1 MIKPKNTKDNFIYVD
16 DWIPKSE
23 DYTVYFDNKLIVIPF
38 DKIFNQNFGNDN
50 TFCSF
55 VINRTIYSN
64 NIEKVCKYINYF
76 CHFYD
81 EEKEL
86 VMNYVKLKFIIDDK
100 KRKVKKNAF
109 IKAIYDLFFTDSI
122 IEKIDK
128 MVEDNFRVNLKKE
141 DVKKYD
147 EAMEFTNEH
156 GKILFKISVATN
168 LLIPV
173 LNHYLYSRNSD
184 EKILYDYYVHLFD
197 IFDPEGVDMI
207 NKLSNYTL
215 YRVTKNYEG
224 NKRSWEQRDMLGD
237 KSYLAYADIVLQ
249 KIVVTDVIPKFTFN
263 LNIVSLLTVVLENNL
278 NFYNRGEYKYLPV
291 VLNDKKDVEGLSDLD
306 KFEMSFNKIDES
318 ISILSDC
325 NIERVIKKIEI
336 KNRIEISE
344 EELKFYEKHHV
355 IGKFQV
361 TLVKYYYAKYFNGYR
376 DLNMLKVDQY
386 MKLLIILKRRLQA
399 QGYIYLPQI
408 LTGNIEG
415 KLNTRTIQNRKFI
428 DKIQTSVLYNQLI
441 DTKFSYLIDL
451 KNNNIILNT
460 LSTILNTSFS
470 IVEYNNQEKLGERID
485 VIADIVSEEVLEF
498 LNQI

>member
-1 MIKPKNTKDNFIYVD
+1 MKNQDNREKFVFVD
-16 DWIPKSE
+16 DWVPGSD

-38 DKIFNQNFGNDN
+38 DKIFDQEFGSDN

-81 EEKEL
+81 DDNEL

-109 IKAIYDLFFTDSI
+109 IKAIYDIFFTDSI
-122 IEKIDK
+122 IEKIDR

-156 GKILFKISVATN
+156 GKILFKVSVATN

-173 LNHYLYSRNSD
+173 LNHYLYSRNSE

-197 IFDPEGVDMI
+197 IFDPDGVDMI

-224 NKRSWEQRDMLGD
+224 NKRAWEQRDMLGD

-249 KIVVTDVIPKFTFN
+249 KIVVTDVLPKFLFN
-263 LNIVSLLTVVLENNL
+263 QNIVSLLTVVLENNL

-318 ISILSDC
+318 ISILSEC
-325 NIERVIKKIEI
+325 NIDRVIKKIELM
-336 KNRIEISE
+336 NRIEISDD
-344 EELKFYEKHHV
+344 ELNFYLTNHRPSV
-355 IGKFQV
+355 FQV

-376 DLNMLKVDQY
+376 DLKMLKEDDY
-386 MKLLIILKRRLQA
+386 IKLLITLKRRLQA
-399 QGYIYLPQI
+399 QGDIYLPQI

-428 DKIQTSVLYNQLI
+428 DKIQTTVLYKQLI
-441 DTKFSYLIDL
+441 DKFEYLIDL
-451 KNNNIILNT
+451 KENNIILNT

-470 IVEYNNQEKLGERID
+470 IVEYNNQEKLGEKLD
-485 VIADIVSEEVLEF
+485 VIADIVSPETLEF

>member
-1 MIKPKNTKDNFIYVD
+1 MKNQDNREKFVFVD
-16 DWIPKSE
+16 DWMPGSD

-38 DKIFNQNFGNDN
+38 DKIFDQEFGSDN

-76 CHFYD
+76 CHFYND
-81 EEKEL
+81 DNEL

-109 IKAIYDLFFTDSI
+109 IKAIYDIFFTDSI
-122 IEKIDK
+122 IEKIDR

-156 GKILFKISVATN
+156 GKILFKVSVATN

-173 LNHYLYSRNSD
+173 LNHYLYSRNSE

-197 IFDPEGVDMI
+197 IFDPDGVDMI

-224 NKRSWEQRDMLGD
+224 NKRAWEQRDMLGD

-249 KIVVTDVIPKFTFN
+249 KIVVTDVLPKFLFN
-263 LNIVSLLTVVLENNL
+263 QNIVSLLTVVLENNL

-318 ISILSDC
+318 ISILSEC
-325 NIERVIKKIEI
+325 NIDRVIKKIELM
-336 KNRIEISE
+336 NRIEISDD
-344 EELKFYEKHHV
+344 ELNFYLTNHRPSV
-355 IGKFQV
+355 FQV

-376 DLNMLKVDQY
+376 DLKMLKEDDY
-386 MKLLIILKRRLQA
+386 IKLLITLKRRLQA
-399 QGYIYLPQI
+399 QGDIYLPQI

-428 DKIQTSVLYNQLI
+428 DKIQTTVLYKQLI
-441 DTKFSYLIDL
+441 DKFEYLIDL
-451 KNNNIILNT
+451 KENNIILNT

-470 IVEYNNQEKLGERID
+470 IVEYNNQEKLGEKLD
-485 VIADIVSEEVLEF
+485 VIADIVSPETLEF

>member
-1 MIKPKNTKDNFIYVD
+1 MIRENDREKFVFVD
-16 DWIPKSE
+16 DWIPGE
-23 DYTVYFDNKLIVIPF
+23 NDYTVYFDNKLIVIPF
-38 DKIFNQNFGNDN
+38 DKIFNREFGNDN

-81 EEKEL
+81 DEKEI

-109 IKAIYDLFFTDSI
+109 IKAIYDIFFTDSI
-122 IEKIDK
+122 IEKIDR
-128 MVEDNFRVNLKKE
+128 MVEDNFRINLKKE
-141 DVKKYD
+141 DDKKYD

-168 LLIPV
+168 LLIPI
-173 LNHYLYSRNSD
+173 LNHYLYSRNSE

-197 IFDPEGVDMI
+197 IFDPDGVDMI

-215 YRVTKNYEG
+215 DRVTKNYEG
-224 NKRSWEQRDMLGD
+224 NKRAWEQRDMLGD

-249 KIVVTDVIPKFTFN
+249 KIVITDVLPKFLFN
-263 LNIVSLLTVVLENNL
+263 QNIVSLLTVVLENNL

-318 ISILSDC
+318 ISILSEC
-325 NIERVIKKIEI
+325 NIERVLNKIE
-336 KNRIEISE
+336 KMNRIHISE
-344 EELKFYEKHHV
+344 DELNFYLTNHKPSA
-355 IGKFQV
+355 FQV

-376 DLNMLKVDQY
+376 DLKMLKEEEY
-386 MKLLIILKRRLQA
+386 IKLLITLKRRLQA
-399 QGYIYLPQI
+399 QGDIYLPQI

-428 DKIQTSVLYNQLI
+428 DKIQTTVLYRQLI
-441 DTKFSYLIDL
+441 DKFEYLIDL
-451 KNNNIILNT
+451 KENNIILNT

-470 IVEYNNQEKLGERID
+470 IVEYNNPEKLGEKLD
-485 VIADIVSEEVLEF
+485 VVADIVSPETLEF